1 MSADGK
7 MTRLLGVILSFLFL
21 TMEGLAVRVDN
32 DTPLDT
38 NTPTLGSQYC
48 VDVGPNQAT
57 CVADPMSVWTRM
69 IGPNI
74 IHDMNTGVEQRVD
87 GTEAEQNSIRN
98 VLRLMNVYWQ
108 EEVLSNSDY
117 EDVRLSW

>member
-1 MSADGK
+1 M
-7 MTRLLGVILSFLFL
+7 MPRLLGVILSFLFL
-21 TMEGLAVRVDN
+21 TTEGLAVRVDS
-32 DTPLDT
+32 DTPLDPS
-38 NTPTLGSQYC
+38 TPTLGSQYC

-57 CVADPMSVWTRM
+57 CVADSMSVWTRT

-87 GTEAEQNSIRN
+87 GTEAEQNSIRS